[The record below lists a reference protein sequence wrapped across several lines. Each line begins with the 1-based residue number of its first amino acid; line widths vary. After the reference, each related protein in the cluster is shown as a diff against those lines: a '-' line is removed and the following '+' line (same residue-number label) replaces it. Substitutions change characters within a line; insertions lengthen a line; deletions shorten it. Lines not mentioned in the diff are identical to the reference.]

1 MTRSP
6 SRDDTETIARRT
18 PETGPV
24 SAARRCPACAAMF
37 APTGRR
43 RYCSSACRKRAF
55 RARRALPTAPVIPAG
70 ASRRE
75 HTIYECGHCGERRLG
90 QQYCP
95 DCATFAR
102 SAGPGGACPCCG
114 EPVTVADLGL
124 AITDS
129 GDRR

>member
-1 MTRSP
+1 MDRSP
-6 SRDDTETIARRT
+6 TDRSPWRDDSGTTAAIT
-18 PETGPV
+18 PAGAPRSCPV
-24 SAARRCPACAAMF
+24 CAAGF
-37 APTGRR
+37 TPVGRQG
-43 RYCSSACRKRAF
+43 YCSSACRKRAF
-55 RARRALPTAPVIPAG
+55 RARRALPAAPVIPAMT
-70 ASRRE
+70 SRRE
-75 HTIYECGHCGERRLG
+75 HTVYECGQCGERRLG

-124 AITDS
+124 ST